1 MSKVNPKEENE
12 YAKNIKDEVVYI
24 GDAISGRKG
33 YWCLGCNEEM
43 DAVKKKNI
51 YHKSYF
57 RHSAKGVDNERKCTF
72 SNQEYRHK
80 LAIEILQFTKR
91 IKVPN
96 LYSYSPDGKK
106 AVLLEEAQF
115 IEAHH
120 VRAELTFYEDDEGKI
135 VHGKNPDIEN
145 KNLLIRPDLT
155 FFNSKDEPILLIEIV
170 VSHKLDD
177 EKKVKLKR
185 LGIDTIQIII
195 PKDSEENIAKSL
207 LTSNNTKWV
216 YNYVQERTDYIQVSK
231 GDREELSSIDELQR
245 KFFGE
250 SVVCRTNQISNLI
263 RSIKNSLGTQL
274 YRRIE
279 QQFESE
285 LSRVK
290 ANTKRNRERLEELE
304 REFEDEVYSSIRHEE
319 EEVEQRSRDL
329 EQQQIAFEENHS
341 DLERRYIKRREYIT
355 KEEANTE
362 REIKFRYRVGES
374 EEDIR
379 RDFGLE
385 ETRIDNEQSKIR
397 REERYIE
404 VNFRE
409 ESRFALNFER
419 ENRKIEREFEELE
432 KREREDFEK
441 LRKGLQSKDGE
452 YRELKAEVEN
462 GLRSEFE
469 REYEQ
474 IVDRVN
480 QRDIQSNDELSER
493 IKSILEIRGLLDNY
507 ENEISTI
514 GQYQKYLEFVRTG
527 AWKKW

>member
-80 LAIEILQFTKR
+80 LAIEVLQFTKR

-120 VRAELTFYEDDEGKI
+120 VRAELTFYEDDEGNVI
-135 VHGKNPDIEN
+135 HGKNPDVEN

-231 GDREELSSIDELQR
+231 ADREELSSFDELQR
-245 KFFGE
+245 KFFAE

-263 RSIKNSLGTQL
+263 RSIKSSLGTQL

-285 LSRVK
+285 LSRVM

-304 REFEDEVYSSIRHEE
+304 REFEDEVYSSIRHEA
-319 EEVEQRSRDL
+319 EEVERRSRDL

-341 DLERRYIKRREYIT
+341 DLERRYIKRRADII

-379 RDFGLE
+379 REFGLE
-385 ETRIDNEQSKIR
+385 ESRIDNEQSKIR

-452 YRELKAEVEN
+452 YRKLKAEVEN

-493 IKSILEIRGLLDNY
+493 IKIILEIRGLLDNY

-514 GQYQKYLEFVRTG
+514 GQYQKYLEFVKSG
-527 AWKKW
+527 AWKEW

>member
-1 MSKVNPKEENE
+1 MSKLHPKEENE

-33 YWCLGCNEEM
+33 YWCLGCKEEM

-72 SNQEYRHK
+72 SNQDYRHK

-120 VRAELTFYEDDEGKI
+120 VRAELTFYEDDKGNI
-135 VHGKNPDIEN
+135 IHGKNPDLEN

-155 FFNSKDEPILLIEIV
+155 FFNSNDEPILLIEIV
-170 VSHKLDD
+170 VTHKLDD

-185 LGIDTIQIII
+185 LGINAIQIII

-207 LTSNNTKWV
+207 LTTNNTKWV

-231 GDREELSSIDELQR
+231 GDREELSSVDELQR

-250 SVVCRTNQISNLI
+250 SVICRTNQISNLI

-290 ANTKRNRERLEELE
+290 TNTKRSRERLDELE
-304 REFEDEVYSSIRHEE
+304 REFEDEVYSSIRHEA
-319 EEVEQRSRDL
+319 EEVEQRFRDL
-329 EQQQIAFEENHS
+329 EQQQIAFEEYHS
-341 DLERRYIKRREYIT
+341 DLERRYIKRRADIT
-355 KEEANTE
+355 KEEANTD
-362 REIKFRYRVGES
+362 REIKFRFRVGES

-379 RDFGLE
+379 REFGFE
-385 ETRIDNEQSKIR
+385 ETTIDNEQDIVR
-397 REERYIE
+397 REARYFE

-409 ESRFALNFER
+409 ESRFANNFEQ
-419 ENRKIEREFEELE
+419 ENRNIEREFEELE
-432 KREREDFEK
+432 NRERKEFEK
-441 LRKGLQSKDGE
+441 RRKAIQSKDGE
-452 YRELKAEVEN
+452 YRKLKAEVEN
-462 GLRSEFE
+462 GLGGEFE
-469 REYEQ
+469 RKYEQ

-480 QRDIQSNDELSER
+480 QRDVQSNDELSER

-507 ENEISTI
+507 ENEISTL

-527 AWKKW
+527 AWKEW

>member
-1 MSKVNPKEENE
+1 M
-12 YAKNIKDEVVYI
+12 
-24 GDAISGRKG
+24 
-33 YWCLGCNEEM
+33 
-43 DAVKKKNI
+43 
-51 YHKSYF
+51 
-57 RHSAKGVDNERKCTF
+57 
-72 SNQEYRHK
+72 
-80 LAIEILQFTKR
+80 
-91 IKVPN
+91 
-96 LYSYSPDGKK
+96 
-106 AVLLEEAQF
+106 EEAQF

-155 FFNSKDEPILLIEIV
+155 FFNSKDEPILLVEIV

-207 LTSNNTKWV
+207 LTSINTKWV

-290 ANTKRNRERLEELE
+290 TNTKRNRERLDDLE
-304 REFEDEVYSSIRHEE
+304 REFENEVYSSTRHEE
-319 EEVEQRSRDL
+319 DEVEQGFRDL
-329 EQQQIAFEENHS
+329 EQQQIAFEENYS
-341 DLERRYIKRREYIT
+341 DLERRYIKRREEIT
-355 KEEANTE
+355 AEETNTE

-379 RDFGLE
+379 KEFGLE

-409 ESRFALNFER
+409 ESRFALSFER

-514 GQYQKYLEFVRTG
+514 GQYQKYLEFVKTG
-527 AWKKW
+527 AWKEW

>member
-1 MSKVNPKEENE
+1 MK
-12 YAKNIKDEVVYI
+12 
-24 GDAISGRKG
+24 
-33 YWCLGCNEEM
+33 
-43 DAVKKKNI
+43 
-51 YHKSYF
+51 
-57 RHSAKGVDNERKCTF
+57 
-72 SNQEYRHK
+72 
-80 LAIEILQFTKR
+80 
-91 IKVPN
+91 
-96 LYSYSPDGKK
+96 
-106 AVLLEEAQF
+106 
-115 IEAHH
+115 
-120 VRAELTFYEDDEGKI
+120 
-135 VHGKNPDIEN
+135 
-145 KNLLIRPDLT
+145 
-155 FFNSKDEPILLIEIV
+155 
-170 VSHKLDD
+170 
-177 EKKVKLKR
+177 KKVKLKR
-185 LGIDTIQIII
+185 LGINTIQIII
-195 PKDSEENIAKSL
+195 PKDSEENIVKSL
-207 LTSNNTKWV
+207 LTTNNTKWV
-216 YNYVQERTDYIQVSK
+216 YNYVQERTNYIQVSK
-231 GDREELSSIDELQR
+231 GDREELSSIDEIQR

-263 RSIKNSLGTQL
+263 RSIKNSLETQL

-304 REFEDEVYSSIRHEE
+304 REFEDKVYSSIRHEAE
-319 EEVEQRSRDL
+319 EIEHRSRDC

-341 DLERRYIKRREYIT
+341 DLERRYIKRREDIT
-355 KEEANTE
+355 KEDANTE

-379 RDFGLE
+379 REFGLE

-474 IVDRVN
+474 IVNRVN

-493 IKSILEIRGLLDNY
+493 IKSILEIRRFLTITKMKYQPSHNIKNTLNLLEQELGKNGKSFAWFLENY
-507 ENEISTI
+507 NLNIKE
-514 GQYQKYLEFVRTG
+514 
-527 AWKKW
+527 